1 VKDLLITVLLVNQ
14 TLTETAS
21 QNVTVNSVKDFS
33 MSMKFI
39 VQNVALLVLLVL
51 PLMSVSPVLQVE
63 MIPLQNVI
71 VSSVIIQMVKTYV
84 KIVTINVK
92 LVTMKMK
99 ETSLVTLVPETD
111 ITHQLVHVL
120 MVSTMLTDKLCVHN
134 VLKFVTLVPDLP
146 KTV

>member
-1 VKDLLITVLLVNQ
+1 M
-14 TLTETAS
+14 LTEIIP

-33 MSMKFI
+33 MFKKFY
-39 VQNVALLVLLVL
+39 VQDVALLVLLVL

-63 MIPLQNVI
+63 TIPLQNVI
-71 VSSVIIQMVKTYV
+71 VSSVISLMVKTYV

-111 ITHQLVHVL
+111 IMLQLVLAL
-120 MVSTMLTDKLCVHN
+120 MDFSILTDKLCVHN
-134 VLKFVTLVPDLP
+134 VLKFVILVPDRL